1 VKLDS
6 NTRQVVL
13 VTGAARSGKS
23 EWAETLAHNSN
34 KSVVYIATAMMSPE
48 DREWQQRILQHQK
61 RRPSSWQT
69 IAEPK
74 NLAEVIQAQ
83 PDRCY
88 LVDSV
93 GSWVANWL
101 DVEDTVW
108 EQITKNLLACLRETR
123 SSIIFVAEET
133 GWGVVPAYASGRLFR
148 DRLGHLTRQIGTVA
162 DTTYL
167 ITGGH
172 VLNLSVLGT
181 PLEIAE

>member
-1 VKLDS
+1 MKFDS
-6 NTRQVVL
+6 NSRQVVL

-34 KSVVYIATAMMSPE
+34 KPTIYVATAMMSSE

-74 NLAEVIQAQ
+74 NLTAVIQAQ
-83 PDRCY
+83 SDRCY
-88 LVDSV
+88 LVDSL

-101 DVEDTVW
+101 DVEATIW
-108 EQITKNLLACLRETR
+108 EEITCDLLSCLAEIR
-123 SSIIFVAEET
+123 STIIFVAEET
-133 GWGVVPAYASGRLFR
+133 GWGVIPAYASGRLFR

-167 ITGGH
+167 VTGGH

-181 PLEIAE
+181 SLELRQ

>member
-1 VKLDS
+1 MAS

-34 KSVVYIATAMMSPE
+34 KSVTYVATAMMTPE

-69 IAEPK
+69 IAEPR
-74 NLAEVIQAQ
+74 NLTEVIQAQ
-83 PDRCY
+83 SDRCL

-108 EQITKNLLACLRETR
+108 EQTTNELLACLREVR
-123 SSIIFVAEET
+123 SSVIFVAEET
-133 GWGVVPAYASGRLFR
+133 GWGVIPAYASGRLFR

-162 DTTYL
+162 HTTYL
-167 ITGGH
+167 VTGGH
-172 VLNLSVLGT
+172 VLDLSVLGT
-181 PLEIAE
+181 PLDR